1 MNVVLSSGVAFLLA
15 LFAAGCG
22 EETESR
28 TPTFPSPPAQ
38 SLTLTCPAPV
48 TIRTVSRSP
57 QAVTYDQPQSRGGT
71 APVRIT
77 CTPSSG
83 SAFPIGRTTVACQ
96 ATDAAGRSASCSF
109 DVVVELV
116 ARLSRTKILAF
127 GDSVTAG
134 EVTVPA
140 STASGG
146 PGHHVRF
153 VLVPEA
159 SYPEQL
165 RKLLVVRYPD
175 QATDIRVI
183 NAGLSR
189 ESAVDGARRFP
200 GVLRDSG
207 ADVVILLEGYN
218 DLNALGASAISRAAS
233 AIQSMAKEARFR
245 GARVFIASLT
255 PPRPGGRSAI
265 PADVVIAYNE
275 RLRDIARGEA
285 AVFIDLYTPML
296 GNVNALIGVDGLH
309 PTEQGYVTMA
319 TTIMGALVAELE
331 ER

>member
-1 MNVVLSSGVAFLLA
+1 MNVLLSCRGAFLLA
-15 LFAAGCG
+15 LMAAGCG
-22 EETESR
+22 GGTELR

-48 TIRTVSRSP
+48 SIRTVSRSP
-57 QAVTYDQPQSRGGT
+57 QAVTYEQPQSRGGT

-77 CTPSSG
+77 CTPASG
-83 SAFPIGRTTVACQ
+83 STFPIGRTTVACQ
-96 ATDAAGRSASCSF
+96 ASDAAGRSASCSF

-116 ARLSRTKILAF
+116 ARLSRTRILAF

-140 STASGG
+140 SAVSGA

-153 VLVPEA
+153 ILVPEA

-165 RKLLVVRYPD
+165 RKLLIVRYPD
-175 QATDIRVI
+175 QAPDIRVI
-183 NAGLSR
+183 NAGVSG
-189 ESAVDGARRFP
+189 EAAVDGARRFP

-207 ADVVILLEGYN
+207 ANVVILLEGYN
-218 DLNALGASAISRAAS
+218 DLLASGSSAVSRAAS
-233 AIQSMAKEARFR
+233 AIQSMAKEARFG

-255 PPRPGGRSAI
+255 PPRPGGRRAI
-265 PADVVIAYNE
+265 AESVVLAYNE

-285 AVFIDLYTPML
+285 AVFVDLYTPMR
-296 GNVNALIGVDGLH
+296 GNVNALIGIDGLH

-319 TTIMGALVAELE
+319 TTIMEALVADLE